1 MKSRKLQ
8 LAVPIL
14 FVISFA
20 PALCRAQAEV
30 DPDHFDSP
38 SNVSTVAKRATSNRN
53 PSQAHGSFFLP
64 FVVRCAGVKLTPGH
78 YSLSVQQSGR
88 RDVVRLVRIVN
99 GIRVP
104 ALKVAATPRLSAEGP
119 GGLVIDRVN
128 QRRTLTA
135 ISLQQPRM
143 TLLLQTSKE
152 TGTSVNAELIPISYS
167 ASQALPANAE

>member
-1 MKSRKLQ
+1 MKSGKLQ
-8 LAVPIL
+8 LVVAIL

-53 PSQAHGSFFLP
+53 PSQAHGGFFLP
-64 FVVRCAGVKLTPGH
+64 FDVACVGVKLTPGQ
-78 YSLSVQQSGR
+78 YSVSIQQSGK
-88 RDVVRLVRIVN
+88 RDVVRFVRIVN
-99 GIRVP
+99 GVRAQ
-104 ALKVAATPRLSAEGP
+104 ALEVTAMPRLNAEGP
-119 GGLVIDRVN
+119 GGLVIDRIN

-143 TLLLQTSKE
+143 TLFLQAGKE
-152 TGTSVNAELIPISYS
+152 TGISVNAELIPISY
-167 ASQALPANAE
+167 

>member
-8 LAVPIL
+8 LVVPIL
-14 FVISFA
+14 FVISLT

-38 SNVSTVAKRATSNRN
+38 SNASTVAKRN

-64 FVVRCAGVKLTPGH
+64 FDVRCAGVKLAAGH

-99 GIRVP
+99 GVRAQ
-104 ALKVAATPRLSAEGP
+104 ALEVAATPSLSADGP

-143 TLLLQTSKE
+143 TLFLQTSKE
-152 TGTSVNAELIPISYS
+152 TGISVNAELIPILYS
-167 ASQALPANAE
+167 ARQTTPANAE

>member
-38 SNVSTVAKRATSNRN
+38 SNVSSVAKRN

-64 FVVRCAGVKLTPGH
+64 FDVRCAGVKLTPGH

-99 GIRVP
+99 GIRVR
-104 ALKVAATPRLSAEGP
+104 ALEVAATPRLSAEGP

-143 TLLLQTSKE
+143 TLLLQASRE
-152 TGTSVNAELIPISYS
+152 TGISVNAELIPISYS
-167 ASQALPANAE
+167 AGRALPANGE